1 MPTSVATTALSTAY
15 REDALGHK
23 GGVKAESSRAK
34 CSGLYPPPTA
44 ISIVLHQP
52 LPLGSAAAVTAP
64 LGTSN
69 VNSGQPSAGT
79 ASLSSPTP
87 LSSQHM
93 LPVSLVKQQ
102 VGMSGTD

>member
-1 MPTSVATTALSTAY
+1 MPTSVATTALNTAY

-52 LPLGSAAAVTAP
+52 LPLGSAAAVTAL

-69 VNSGQPSAGT
+69 VNKWSAICRDGFPLF
-79 ASLSSPTP
+79 SNTP
-87 LSSQHM
+87 VIPAHAAC
-93 LPVSLVKQQ
+93 LPGETTGRNERK
-102 VGMSGTD
+102 